1 MLRTERNAHTVSS
14 IRSVWL
20 CRIIITAINLTYPR
34 DNFHCFSVRL
44 WTLFC
49 RRLDGFGAVRVP
61 QKRSVLLRKEQA
73 RSTQGTR
80 IASENKRER
89 SSMARND
96 GIDRTS
102 ARNVN
107 LTAAKIGNAQRH
119 NEREKES
126 YTNPDIIPERTPQN
140 IHFKKPTAEYA
151 EMFAQMEKD
160 GVISTRG
167 LQSDANLYGELIF
180 DVNSAYF
187 YNHGGYEFAKRFY
200 EDAYKAAIEI
210 VGGEQYILSAV
221 MHADERNRA
230 MSEALGRD
238 VFHYHLHVVYVP
250 VVEKQILWSK
260 KCKDKSLVGTIKETI
275 MQVSSSKKWLSKP
288 ALDEQGVPILQKNG
302 KPVLRKSYSVLQ
314 DDFFQAMRNAGYSDV
329 ERGERGSSEEHLTV
343 TQFKVEREQERLEQL
358 TAQTQQKEQQA
369 ASLEKKIENIQKQQ
383 IAVQKVEQIEPHAV
397 AFSSKV
403 MLDRSEYENL
413 AAAAKKFYVQERKE
427 SKLQKALDAAMKV
440 ISELKAKVAA
450 LTAELA
456 ENKSV
461 RGQLSTTGL
470 EQQNELL
477 RNKLHRYETVIE
489 RNGLWNLFR
498 PNRKIDHMRQ
508 EEHR

>member
-1 MLRTERNAHTVSS
+1 
-14 IRSVWL
+14 
-20 CRIIITAINLTYPR
+20 
-34 DNFHCFSVRL
+34 
-44 WTLFC
+44 
-49 RRLDGFGAVRVP
+49 
-61 QKRSVLLRKEQA
+61 
-73 RSTQGTR
+73 
-80 IASENKRER
+80 
-89 SSMARND
+89 MARND

-140 IHFKKPTAEYA
+140 IHFKKPTAGYA
-151 EMFAQMEKD
+151 EMFAQMEQK

-167 LQSDANLYGELIF
+167 LKTDANLYGELIF

-200 EDAYKAAIEI
+200 EDAYRAAVEI

-230 MSEALGRD
+230 MSEALGQD

-260 KCKDKSLVGTIKETI
+260 RCKDKSLVGTVKETI

-288 ALDEQGVPILQKNG
+288 ALDEQGAPILQRNG

-343 TQFKVEREQERLEQL
+343 TQFKVEREQERLEEI

-383 IAVQKVEQIEPHAV
+383 IAVQKVEQIETHAIP
-397 AFSSKV
+397 FSSKV

-413 AAAAKKFYVQERKE
+413 AAAVKKLYVQERKE
-427 SKLQKALDAAMKV
+427 SKLQKALDSANKLIDEFKV
-440 ISELKAKVAA
+440 QIASLKA
-450 LTAELA
+450 ELF
-456 ENKSV
+456 KYTSV
-461 RGQLSTTGL
+461 RTKLNPTDL
-470 EQQNELL
+470 ERENEEL
-477 RNKLHRYETVIE
+477 RSKVRRYESVIE
-489 RNGLWNLFR
+489 RQNLWHLFGR
-498 PNRKIDHMRQ
+498 GHVKTHSRDDAR
-508 EEHR
+508 

>member
-1 MLRTERNAHTVSS
+1 
-14 IRSVWL
+14 
-20 CRIIITAINLTYPR
+20 
-34 DNFHCFSVRL
+34 
-44 WTLFC
+44 
-49 RRLDGFGAVRVP
+49 
-61 QKRSVLLRKEQA
+61 
-73 RSTQGTR
+73 
-80 IASENKRER
+80 
-89 SSMARND
+89 MARND

-140 IHFKKPTAEYA
+140 IHFKKPTAGYA

-167 LQSDANLYGELIF
+167 LKTDANLYGELIF

-200 EDAYKAAIEI
+200 EDAYRAAVEI

-230 MSEALGRD
+230 MSEALGQD

-260 KCKDKSLVGTIKETI
+260 RCKDKSLVGTVKETI

-343 TQFKVEREQERLEQL
+343 TQFKVEREQERLEQF

-397 AFSSKV
+397 PFSSKV

-427 SKLQKALDAAMKV
+427 SKLQKALDSANKLIDEFKV
-440 ISELKAKVAA
+440 QIASLKA
-450 LTAELA
+450 ELF
-456 ENKSV
+456 KYTSV
-461 RGQLSTTGL
+461 RTKLNPTDL
-470 EQQNELL
+470 ERENEEL
-477 RNKLHRYETVIE
+477 RSKVRRYESVIE
-489 RNGLWNLFR
+489 RQNLWHLFGR
-498 PNRKIDHMRQ
+498 GHVKTHSRDDAR
-508 EEHR
+508 

>member
-1 MLRTERNAHTVSS
+1 
-14 IRSVWL
+14 
-20 CRIIITAINLTYPR
+20 
-34 DNFHCFSVRL
+34 
-44 WTLFC
+44 
-49 RRLDGFGAVRVP
+49 
-61 QKRSVLLRKEQA
+61 
-73 RSTQGTR
+73 
-80 IASENKRER
+80 
-89 SSMARND
+89 MARND

-119 NEREKES
+119 NEREKGS
-126 YTNPDIIPERTPQN
+126 YTNPDIIPEHTSQN
-140 IHFKKPTAEYA
+140 IHFKKPTAGYA

-167 LQSDANLYGELIF
+167 LKSDANLYGELIF

-210 VGGEQYILSAV
+210 VGDEQYILSAV

-260 KCKDKSLVGTIKETI
+260 RCKDNSLVGTVKKTI

-288 ALDEQGVPILQKNG
+288 ALDEQGAPILQKNG

-314 DDFFQAMRNAGYSDV
+314 DDFFQAMRNAGYTDV

-397 AFSSKV
+397 PFSSKV

-427 SKLQKALDAAMKV
+427 SKLQKALDSANKLIDEFKV
-440 ISELKAKVAA
+440 QIASLKA
-450 LTAELA
+450 ELF
-456 ENKSV
+456 KYTSV
-461 RGQLSTTGL
+461 RTKLNPTDL
-470 EQQNELL
+470 ERENEEL
-477 RNKLHRYETVIE
+477 RSKVRRYESVIE
-489 RNGLWNLFR
+489 RQNLWHLFGR
-498 PNRKIDHMRQ
+498 GHVKTHSRDDAR
-508 EEHR
+508 